1 MGLLRTK
8 LKLPP
13 SPPDPASISPDI
25 MSLHAIVSARYVGAA
40 SLLSMKTPEEGFQKQ
55 GKVLED
61 IREGYK
67 GKVERV
73 YRMSKDQQD
82 VFQAGLQNYSNFGG
96 HGSGNRRTNSVYLYI
111 LR

>member
-1 MGLLRTK
+1 MDLLRTK

-40 SLLSMKTPEEGFQKQ
+40 SLIPMKAPQEGFQKQ

-61 IREGYK
+61 TREGYK

-73 YRMSKDQQD
+73 YRLSKDQQA
-82 VFQAGLQNYSNFGG
+82 VFQAGLQNYTNFGG
-96 HGSGNRRTNSVYLYI
+96 HGSGN
-111 LR
+111 